1 MQTNAIPNVSV
12 DIQNKFLDSNCNLHN
27 SKSLKCNY
35 DLYDM

>member
-12 DIQNKFLDSNCNLHN
+12 DIQNKFLNTNFN
-27 SKSLKCNY
+27 FPISKSLKCNY